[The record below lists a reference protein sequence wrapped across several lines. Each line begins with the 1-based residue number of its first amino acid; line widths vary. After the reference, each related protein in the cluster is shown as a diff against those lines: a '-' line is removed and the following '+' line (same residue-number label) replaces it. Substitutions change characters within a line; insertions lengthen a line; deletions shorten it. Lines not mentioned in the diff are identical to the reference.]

1 MSPKGQWHLGDA
13 KMPSLYEMFEEIDDE
28 MLFILDCVSAIR
40 EMVEKGQKKK
50 ALDALLQ
57 LEEELDEFL
66 SMPVDDEELEDE
78 EEEIKDE
85 E

>member
-1 MSPKGQWHLGDA
+1 
-13 KMPSLYEMFEEIDDE
+13 MPGLYEMFEEIDDE
-28 MLFILDCVSAIR
+28 MLFIMDCVSAIR

-57 LEEELDEFL
+57 LEEEMDEFL

-78 EEEIKDE
+78 EGEIKDE

>member
-1 MSPKGQWHLGDA
+1 
-13 KMPSLYEMFEEIDDE
+13 MPSLYEMFEEIDDE
-28 MLFILDCVSAIR
+28 MLFVMDCVSAIR

-66 SMPVDDEELEDE
+66 SMPVNDEELEE
-78 EEEIKDE
+78 EEVKDE

>member
-1 MSPKGQWHLGDA
+1 
-13 KMPSLYEMFEEIDDE
+13 MPSLYEMFEEIDDE
-28 MLFILDCVSAIR
+28 MLFIMDCVGAIR

-66 SMPVDDEELEDE
+66 SMPVDDEELEE
-78 EEEIKDE
+78 EEVKDE

>member
-1 MSPKGQWHLGDA
+1 
-13 KMPSLYEMFEEIDDE
+13 MPSLYEMFEEIDDE
-28 MLFILDCVSAIR
+28 MLFIMDCVSAIR

-66 SMPVDDEELEDE
+66 SMPVDDEELEEE
-78 EEEIKDE
+78 EEEIQDE
-85 E
+85 K